1 MRLILGAAAIGLL
14 AACNAQAPADNQSQP
29 ANVAVAA
36 NDTATAPEIAPIDAA
51 APLGT
56 PVTGDEA
63 KTVMHDRHEGMEH
76 IGKAAKTIGRE
87 LKSDAP
93 NIKVIQDAAATIAD
107 LASKTGG
114 WFRPGTGPD
123 VAKTAAKP
131 AIWENAA
138 DVAAKDRDFQRAAQ
152 AFNAAAAGG
161 DIATI
166 KASFADLGK
175 TCKACHDKYR
185 AEMKH

>member
-1 MRLILGAAAIGLL
+1 MRLILGVAAIGLL
-14 AACNAQAPADNQSQP
+14 AACNAQTPADNQAQP
-29 ANVAVAA
+29 ANVDVAA
-36 NDTATAPEIAPIDAA
+36 NTVTATPEIAPIDAA

-76 IGKAAKTIGRE
+76 IGKATKAIGRE
-87 LKSDAP
+87 LKSDTP
-93 NIKVIQDAAATIAD
+93 NVKTIQEAAATIAS

-123 VAKTAAKP
+123 VGKTGALP
-131 AIWENAA
+131 AIWENPQ
-138 DVAAKDRDFQRAAQ
+138 DVATKDRDFQRAAQ
-152 AFNAAAAGG
+152 AFNAAAQTG
-161 DIATI
+161 DMTKIN
-166 KASFADLGK
+166 ASFADLGK

-185 AEMKH
+185 SSYMQ

>member
-1 MRLILGAAAIGLL
+1 MRLILGVAAIGLL
-14 AACNAQAPADNQSQP
+14 AACNAQTPADNHAQP
-29 ANVAVAA
+29 ADVVAA
-36 NDTATAPEIAPIDAA
+36 NDAAAAPEVASIDAA

-63 KTVMHDRHEGMEH
+63 KTVMHDRHEGMEK
-76 IGKAAKTIGRE
+76 IGKATKAIGRE
-87 LKSDAP
+87 LKASTPD
-93 NIKVIQDAAATIAD
+93 IKTIQDAAATIAD

-138 DVAAKDRDFQRAAQ
+138 DVATKDRDFQKAAQ
-152 AFNAAAAGG
+152 AFDAAAATG
-161 DIATI
+161 DVAQI
-166 KASFADLGK
+166 KAAFADLGK

>member
-1 MRLILGAAAIGLL
+1 MRMMFGVAAIALL
-14 AACNAQAPADNQSQP
+14 AACNAQAPIGNDA
-29 ANVAVAA
+29 ANSSVAVGNEVVAA
-36 NDTATAPEIAPIDAA
+36 PAVAPIDAA

-56 PVTGDEA
+56 QVSGDEA

-76 IGKAAKTIGRE
+76 IGKATKAIGRE
-87 LKSDAP
+87 LKSDTP
-93 NIKVIQDAAATIAD
+93 NIKTIQEAAATIAD
-107 LASKTGG
+107 LASQTGG

-123 VAKTAAKP
+123 IGKTGAKP

-138 DVAAKDRDFQRAAQ
+138 DVATKDRDFQKAAQ
-152 AFNAAAAGG
+152 TFNAAAASG
-161 DIATI
+161 DLSGI
-166 KASFADLGK
+166 KDSFADLGK

>member
-1 MRLILGAAAIGLL
+1 MRMIFGAAAIGLL
-14 AACNAQAPADNQSQP
+14 AACNAPTPSDNQAQP
-29 ANVAVAA
+29 TNVAVAVNSDA
-36 NDTATAPEIAPIDAA
+36 ATDNVAPIDPA

-56 PVTGDEA
+56 PVSGDEA

-87 LKSDAP
+87 LKADTP
-93 NIKVIQDAAATIAD
+93 NIKTIQDAAATIAD

-123 VAKTAAKP
+123 VAKTGAKP

-138 DVAAKDRDFQRAAQ
+138 DVATKDRDFQRAAQ
-152 AFNAAAAGG
+152 AFNAAAASG
-161 DIATI
+161 DLTKI
-166 KASFADLGK
+166 KGSFADLGK

>member
-1 MRLILGAAAIGLL
+1 MRLILGMAAIGLL
-14 AACNAQAPADNQSQP
+14 GACNAEAPAGSQAQP
-29 ANVAVAA
+29 ANVTMAA
-36 NDTATAPEIAPIDAA
+36 NDSAAGPQIAPIDAA

-56 PVTGDEA
+56 PVMGDEA

-93 NIKVIQDAAATIAD
+93 NVKKIQDAAATIAD

-123 VAKTAAKP
+123 VAKTGAKP

-138 DVAAKDRDFQRAAQ
+138 DVATKDRDFQRAAQ
-152 AFNAAAAGG
+152 AFNAAAATG
-161 DIATI
+161 DITTI

>member
-1 MRLILGAAAIGLL
+1 MRMILGVAAIGLL
-14 AACNAQAPADNQSQP
+14 AACNAQAPADNQAQP
-29 ANVAVAA
+29 ANIAIAES
-36 NDTATAPEIAPIDAA
+36 DTAATPEVAPIDAA

-56 PVTGDEA
+56 PVTGEEA

-76 IGKAAKTIGRE
+76 IGKATKTIGRE

-93 NIKVIQDAAATIAD
+93 NLKAIQDAAATIAD

-123 VAKTAAKP
+123 VGKTGAKP
-131 AIWENAA
+131 EIWQNAA
-138 DVAAKDRDFQRAAQ
+138 DVATKDRDFQKAAH
-152 AFNAAAAGG
+152 AFNAAAASG
-161 DIATI
+161 DLTRI
-166 KASFADLGK
+166 KDSFADLGK

-185 AEMKH
+185 AKMKH

>member
-1 MRLILGAAAIGLL
+1 MRLIFGAAAIGLL
-14 AACNAQAPADNQSQP
+14 AACNAQAPAGNGAQP
-29 ANVAVAA
+29 ANVAAAA
-36 NDTATAPEIAPIDAA
+36 NDTATAPDVAPIDAA
-51 APLGT
+51 APLGS
-56 PVTGDEA
+56 PVSGDEA

-93 NIKVIQDAAATIAD
+93 DIKTIQQAAATIAN
-107 LASKTGG
+107 LSSKTGG

-123 VAKTAAKP
+123 VAKTGAKP

-138 DVAAKDRDFQRAAQ
+138 DVATKDRDFQRAAR
-152 AFNAAAAGG
+152 AFSAAAATG
-161 DIATI
+161 DLTRI
-166 KASFADLGK
+166 KDSFADLGK

>member
-1 MRLILGAAAIGLL
+1 MILGVAALGLL
-14 AACNAQAPADNQSQP
+14 AACNAQAPADNQAQP
-29 ANVAVAA
+29 TNVAVAA
-36 NDTATAPEIAPIDAA
+36 NDVAATPQVAPIDAA

-56 PVTGDEA
+56 PVTGDDA

-93 NIKVIQDAAATIAD
+93 NIKTIQDAAATIAD
-107 LASKTGG
+107 LAGKTGG

-123 VAKTAAKP
+123 VAKTGAKP

-138 DVAAKDRDFQRAAQ
+138 DVATKDRDFQRAAH
-152 AFNAAAAGG
+152 AFNAAAATG
-161 DIATI
+161 DLTKI
-166 KASFADLGK
+166 KGSFADLGK